1 MFNVKVSRKVKKE
14 KKIGTNRIFSP
25 EKLIRSYTSNLHGQ
39 RQSFEKG
46 KERKAARSLCI
57 YIRTDIISRSWSITM
72 LSLYLWLPIFLDG
85 NTNMP

>member
-25 EKLIRSYTSNLHGQ
+25 EKLIRSYTSRSLHVQ

-46 KERKAARSLCI
+46 KERKKNWYKSNIFTRKANNSKL
-57 YIRTDIISRSWSITM
+57 YIKSSCSTSKFRER
-72 LSLYLWLPIFLDG
+72 
-85 NTNMP
+85 